1 VLKQDHQIGGL
12 SMPWQNQSGG
22 PWGGGG
28 GGGGGQGPWGGRGGG
43 GGNPPPDLEEM
54 LRRSQDKLK
63 SMIPGGGSPGKFI
76 PLILIVIA
84 GLWLVTGFYRVLPD
98 EQGIEL
104 VFGKWNGKKMK
115 QGLHWNWPSP
125 IGTVYTPKVTRSNR
139 VEIGYRG
146 GPEGARR
153 GGTVRDVNE
162 ESVMLT
168 SDENIVELQ
177 FTVLWKIKDAG
188 AFLFN
193 IRDPEATVKVAAESV
208 MREIVGQTDF
218 DQVVTIGREEIERKA
233 DTLLQS
239 VLDSYHAGIQ
249 IEAIQL
255 QKSDPPAEVID
266 AFNDVQRARQDKS
279 RLQNEAQAYAN
290 SVVPEARG
298 EAEQITR
305 GAEADRERLLKEAE
319 GEAKRFN
326 SVYEAYRTA
335 PAVTRRRMYLEALGD
350 VLGASKKVII
360 DKNAGGTGVVPYL
373 PLPELQK
380 GGSAPSPR
388 MSGGSTGAASS
399 AGSSS
404 KGSTQASSGGQK

>member
-1 VLKQDHQIGGL
+1 
-12 SMPWQNQSGG
+12 MPWQNQSGG

-28 GGGGGQGPWGGRGGG
+28 GGQGPWGGRGGG
-43 GGNPPPDLEEM
+43 SPPPDLEEM

-63 SMIPGGGSPGKFI
+63 SIIPGGGSTGKFI
-76 PLILIVIA
+76 PLILVVVA
-84 GLWLVTGFYRVLPD
+84 GLWLVTGFYRVQPD

-104 VFGKWNGKKMK
+104 VFGKWNEKKME

-125 IGTVYTPKVTRSNR
+125 IGSVFTPKVTRSNR

-153 GGTVRDVNE
+153 GGAIRDVNE

-188 AFLFN
+188 EFLFN
-193 IRDPEATVKVAAESV
+193 IREPEATVKVAAESV
-208 MREIVGQTDF
+208 MREIVGQTNF
-218 DQVVTIGREEIERKA
+218 DQVVTIGREEIERRA
-233 DTLLQS
+233 DTLLES

-249 IEAIQL
+249 VEAIQL
-255 QKSDPPAEVID
+255 QKSDPPADVID

-290 SVVPEARG
+290 SIVPEARG
-298 EAEQITR
+298 QAEQITR
-305 GAEADRERLLKEAE
+305 AAEADRERLLKEAE

-335 PAVTRRRMYLEALGD
+335 PDVTRRRMYLEALGD
-350 VLGASKKVII
+350 VLGSAQKVII
-360 DKNAGGTGVVPYL
+360 DRKSGGPGVVPYL

-380 GGSAPSPR
+380 RAPVSSSQPAD
-388 MSGGSTGAASS
+388 GSTGSTSS
-399 AGSSS
+399 TDSS
-404 KGSTQASSGGQK
+404 KQGASRSTNEVRK

>member
-1 VLKQDHQIGGL
+1 
-12 SMPWQNQSGG
+12 MPWQNQSGG
-22 PWGGGG
+22 PWG

-63 SMIPGGGSPGKFI
+63 SIIPGGGSPGKFA
-76 PLILIVIA
+76 PLILLVVV
-84 GLWLVTGFYRVLPD
+84 GLWLVTGFYRVQPD

-104 VFGKWNGKKMK
+104 VFGKWNGKDTK

-177 FTVLWKIKDAG
+177 FTVLWKIKNAG

-208 MREIVGQTDF
+208 MREIVGQTNF
-218 DQVVTIGREEIERKA
+218 DQVVTVGREEIERKA
-233 DTLLQS
+233 DALLES

-249 IEAIQL
+249 VEAIQL
-255 QKSDPPAEVID
+255 QKSDPPADVID

-298 EAEQITR
+298 QAEQITR

-335 PAVTRRRMYLEALGD
+335 PDVTRRRMYLEALGD
-350 VLGASKKVII
+350 VLGSAKKVII
-360 DKNAGGTGVVPYL
+360 DKKAGGPGVIPYL

-380 GGSAPSPR
+380 RAPASSAHPAQ
-388 MSGGSTGAASS
+388 GSTGAT
-399 AGSSS
+399 SSS
-404 KGSTQASSGGQK
+404 DSSTQAGRQSTNEVQK